1 MGNELSIQISVA
13 RETPDGEITETEG
26 EKVIS
31 VGEVMEHVLVHE
43 TATEDLL
50 AREAEPVFGGVVAG
64 VARCVGRRN
73 VAEIGG

>member
-1 MGNELSIQISVA
+1 M
-13 RETPDGEITETEG
+13 
-26 EKVIS
+26 IS

>member
-1 MGNELSIQISVA
+1 VIGVA
-13 RETPDGEITETEG
+13 
-26 EKVIS
+26 
-31 VGEVMEHVLVHE
+31 EVVEHVLVDE

-50 AREAEPVFGGVVAG
+50 TGEAEPVFGGMLAG